1 MNSEGLKQF
10 LATVGDAVHSV
21 NTICVGL
28 TSVRSGTIEKPE
40 DLTISWS
47 SSDPATSASK
57 ARLFALRASLVF
69 VEEAL
74 LKYLGFLKSCI
85 FADDKLRKALS
96 TEKAADKVI
105 EVSKHL
111 PNAEPYWCP
120 MVVLLVRWRNRVVHS
135 SNVGLTVNQKKLLI
149 DNAQLLKDRHA
160 GIDIDKT
167 INNFGSGQITL
178 KDFTTL
184 IAITVRYVRHID
196 EELKPNI
203 YTVDGFFNW
212 LEQRDLIGAYN
223 SVINANGEATRRRK
237 LKAFINTEFSDISDE
252 LIERLFKHGPVRL

>member
-10 LATVGDAVHSV
+10 LGAVGDAVHSV

-28 TSVRSGTIEKPE
+28 TSVRSGTVAKPE

-47 SSDPATSASK
+47 SSDPATSAAK

-74 LKYLGFLKSCI
+74 LKYLGFLRSCT
-85 FADDKLRKALS
+85 FDDEKLRKALS

-111 PNAEPYWCP
+111 PSAEPYWCP

-135 SNVGLTVNQKKLLI
+135 SNVGLTVNQKNLLI

-160 GIDIDKT
+160 GIDIEKT
-167 INNFGSGQITL
+167 INNFGSDQITL

-196 EELKPNI
+196 EELEPNI
-203 YTVDGFFNW
+203 HTVDGFVDR
-212 LEQRDLIGAYN
+212 LKQRDLIEAYN
-223 SVINANGEATRRRK
+223 GVMNANGEATRRRK
-237 LKAFINTEFSDISDE
+237 IKAFMNTEFSDISDE
-252 LIERLFKHGPVRL
+252 LIESLSKYGPVRQ